1 MCVVSCID
9 GYYELKPLLGMVTLA
24 TIWLGS
30 TVELIMENQ
39 AGFSRL
45 SFLYSTS
52 SLLKVY

>member
-30 TVELIMENQ
+30 TVELIVENQ
-39 AGFSRL
+39 AGFSKDFPSRIQ
-45 SFLYSTS
+45 
-52 SLLKVY
+52 